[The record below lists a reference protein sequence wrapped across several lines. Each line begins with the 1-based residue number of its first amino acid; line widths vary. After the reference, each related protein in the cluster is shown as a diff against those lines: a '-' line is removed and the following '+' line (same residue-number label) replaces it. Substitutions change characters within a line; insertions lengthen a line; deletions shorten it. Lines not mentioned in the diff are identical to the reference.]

1 MAQNNLPDAT
11 TVVLIA
17 AAATAVL
24 GGGGRNVKIKRIRLI
39 QKRPRAWE
47 DMGRFSIHTSH
58 FIGKNN

>member
-24 GGGGRNVKIKRIRLI
+24 GRNVKVKRIRLI

-58 FIGKNN
+58 FIWKNN

>member
-1 MAQNNLPDAT
+1 MQAQGPTPDPL

-24 GGGGRNVKIKRIRLI
+24 GRNVKVKRIRLI
-39 QKRPRAWE
+39 QKRSKTWE
-47 DMGRFSIHTSH
+47 DQGRFMIHTSH

>member
-1 MAQNNLPDAT
+1 MAHNNLPDST

-24 GGGGRNVKIKRIRLI
+24 GRNVKIKRIRLI

>member
-1 MAQNNLPDAT
+1 MAVPNQLPDAT

-24 GGGGRNVKIKRIRLI
+24 GRNVKVKRIRLI
-39 QKRPRAWE
+39 QKGNRAWQE
-47 DMGRFSIHTSH
+47 MGRFSIHTSH